1 MEPLVDE
8 LLLHS
13 VSGDESFLD
22 GLHADLV
29 LRAPFSIFTVHHPGV
44 DELGLELLG
53 GVDTIGGELLAD
65 LVGSAHLSTNL
76 EVDGDF
82 LPVFFGDD
90 FVVLEGSVSFGGI
103 LLESGFS
110 FGSFSFNIIHPVQ
123 VLEGRWVEPLVDKF
137 LLDGVSGDESFLD
150 SLHADLV
157 LGAPFSVLS
166 VHHPGVDEL
175 GLELLGSVDTVGGEL
190 LADLVGSA
198 FLSTNVEEDGSFLPV
213 LLCISSDD
221 GSVLLDGG
229 FSAVKSSVSFS

>member
-29 LRAPFSIFTVHHPGV
+29 LGAPFSIFTVHHPGV
-44 DELGLELLG
+44 DELGLE
-53 GVDTIGGELLAD
+53 
-65 LVGSAHLSTNL
+65 
-76 EVDGDF
+76 F
-82 LPVFFGDD
+82 
-90 FVVLEGSVSFGGI
+90 
-103 LLESGFS
+103 
-110 FGSFSFNIIHPVQ
+110 
-123 VLEGRWVEPLVDKF
+123 
-137 LLDGVSGDESFLD
+137 
-150 SLHADLV
+150 
-157 LGAPFSVLS
+157 
-166 VHHPGVDEL
+166 
-175 GLELLGSVDTVGGEL
+175 LGSVDAVGGEL

-229 FSAVKSSVSFS
+229 FSVVKSSVSFS